1 MQSIFLSA
9 LLTLPQMLSAEGC
22 QPLCGLDTQRPGRCQ
37 VNPVYTAN
45 LLDRLSPESI
55 WGEVAAQNL
64 ACRSLNASTCSSQCE
79 FRDGTCM
86 MHANWIAR
94 RLSNASIGGIA
105 TKCGLLGQIMADEVT
120 CYELDR
126 TVCTTT
132 NGTSC
137 SWDGVRGVCGISPT
151 HVLVLLR
158 QDFREELVRVAFRR
172 ERCNLIT
179 TANLCTGSCFWDA
192 STSSCTLK
200 TLEALLAV
208 IDEDC
213 PLRLVLGMQSACKE
227 RSNCSEVRAD
237 DGLQEC
243 LASTSGCEANPE
255 TLELDLLRHAG
266 LLTIQ
271 LKDLIVQAMNTC
283 AALSDCAQ
291 SPDFCTKDLPS
302 SSAPR
307 DVGSWG
313 VIFMLLLS
321 GFVLQATDL

>member
-1 MQSIFLSA
+1 
-9 LLTLPQMLSAEGC
+9 MLSAEGC

-158 QDFREELVRVAFRR
+158 QDRSWRR
-172 ERCNLIT
+172 ENWENRVLV
-179 TANLCTGSCFWDA
+179 DQ
-192 STSSCTLK
+192 
-200 TLEALLAV
+200 EAKLRKLNNISKVISLAFTNH
-208 IDEDC
+208 
-213 PLRLVLGMQSACKE
+213 G
-227 RSNCSEVRAD
+227 
-237 DGLQEC
+237 
-243 LASTSGCEANPE
+243 
-255 TLELDLLRHAG
+255 
-266 LLTIQ
+266 
-271 LKDLIVQAMNTC
+271 
-283 AALSDCAQ
+283 
-291 SPDFCTKDLPS
+291 
-302 SSAPR
+302 
-307 DVGSWG
+307 
-313 VIFMLLLS
+313 
-321 GFVLQATDL
+321 